1 MHGFTGPSAL
11 DWLPASLGLVVG
23 LALGLA
29 LAFALVWLFPQRDL
43 DGLKV
48 ALPVVGAVAGFLCE
62 YLSMERK

>member
-48 ALPVVGAVAGFLCE
+48 ALPVAGAVAGVLYE
-62 YLSMERK
+62 YLFAERK

>member
-48 ALPVVGAVAGFLCE
+48 ALPVVGAVAGVLYE
-62 YLSMERK
+62 YLFAVRK